1 MATELVLDQSSV
13 AAVLAVVFALVGLAQ
28 GGARSVLS
36 VAASLAIIV
45 GLGEPAVA
53 TRILDLGG
61 KLAGVLSRA
70 LGRAEPITLG
80 SPGPYFFLVYV
91 GVVVAVMLLSRAL
104 LAEPIVSRSSRLF
117 GGLLGALNG
126 LLFALML
133 REYLLPSLGG
143 ALSQAV
149 IMRLRLGPEI
159 SAQALPAGGLSVGTV
174 AYVFGLL
181 LAGAALLRKA
191 RRLRRTRP

>member
-1 MATELVLDQSSV
+1 VSTELVFDQSSV
-13 AAVLAVVFALVGLAQ
+13 TLALAIVFGLVGLAQ

-45 GLGEPAVA
+45 GLGEAEVA
-53 TRILDLGG
+53 TRILDVGG
-61 KLAGVLSRA
+61 KVAAVLSRA

-91 GVVVAVMLLSRAL
+91 GLVIAVMLLSRAL
-104 LAEPIVSRSSRLF
+104 LADPSPSRSSRLF
-117 GGLLGALNG
+117 GAMLGALNG

-143 ALSQAV
+143 ALSQGLV
-149 IMRLRLGPEI
+149 MRLHLGPEVSI
-159 SAQALPAGGLSVGTV
+159 QSLPPRGLSVSTV
-174 AYVFGLL
+174 AYLFGLL
-181 LAGAALLRKA
+181 LAGAALVRKVH
-191 RRLRRTRP
+191 RLRRTRP